1 MSQLSSLQ
9 LIWSIVIMWIGFWG
23 IATIVFAVSITRE
36 TVKIS
41 KEKKESHNTGGV
53 A

>member
-9 LIWSIVIMWIGFWG
+9 LIWSIVIMWVSFWS
-23 IATIVFAVSITRE
+23 IATIIFAVSIIRE

-41 KEKKESHNTGGV
+41 KEKKESHDAGGV
-53 A
+53 S

>member
-23 IATIVFAVSITRE
+23 IATVIFAISIARE
-36 TVKIS
+36 AVKIS

-53 A
+53 S